1 MAVEIAPLTP
11 RMEDSTEGDET
22 SQPNS
27 TADCEV
33 VRVDKNINIKT
44 TTSLLPTTR
53 APACQTNSGSKEH
66 PVGTQAGRIP
76 ARQQADGMSYRSD
89 IDGLR
94 ALAVTAVIIYH
105 MKRAWLPGGFTG
117 VDMFFVISGF
127 VVSGSLLL
135 RSSPSVGSF
144 LAGFYARRIKRLSPA
159 LVFAMLATSLGAAM
173 LIPPQSQAMNSA

>member
-53 APACQTNSGSKEH
+53 APACQTNSGSKAH
-66 PVGTQAGRIP
+66 RVGTQACRDP
-76 ARQQADGMSYRSD
+76 ARQQADGLSYRSD

-94 ALAVTAVIIYH
+94 ALAETAVI
-105 MKRAWLPGGFTG
+105 
-117 VDMFFVISGF
+117 FVISG
-127 VVSGSLLL
+127 VVGSGSLLL

>member
-1 MAVEIAPLTP
+1 
-11 RMEDSTEGDET
+11 
-22 SQPNS
+22 
-27 TADCEV
+27 
-33 VRVDKNINIKT
+33 
-44 TTSLLPTTR
+44 
-53 APACQTNSGSKEH
+53 
-66 PVGTQAGRIP
+66 
-76 ARQQADGMSYRSD
+76 MSYRSD

-135 RSSPSVGSF
+135 RSSPSVGSV